1 MNKVKTPV
9 HNIQGEVVGEIDL
22 DDSVFDVAFRE
33 SVVHQAVTCLQ
44 ANKRQGTACVKSR
57 GEVSGSTRKL
67 YAQKGTGHARR
78 GSIKSPLMRGGGI
91 VFGPSPRSY
100 RQRFPKKMRRLAL
113 ACALSMKLRTG
124 ELWVIEELDVQQPRT
139 KDVAALLASAGKS
152 TSTLIVTPESQPAI
166 YLSARNL
173 PGTSVKPCATLST
186 LDVMSAGRMIVT
198 VPALRRMEAIW
209 GSRGSGNESA

>member
-1 MNKVKTPV
+1 M
-9 HNIQGEVVGEIDL
+9 QGQVVGEIDL

-33 SVVHQAVTCLQ
+33 SVVHQAVTCLL
-44 ANKRQGTACVKSR
+44 ANKRQGTASVKSR
-57 GEVSGSTRKL
+57 GQVAGSTRKL

-113 ACALSMKLRTG
+113 ACALSMKLRSG

-139 KDVAALLASAGKS
+139 KDVAAMLASAGQS

-166 YLSARNL
+166 FLSARNL
-173 PGTSVKPCATLST
+173 PGTSVKPCTTLST

-209 GSRGSGNESA
+209 GSRGNGNESA